1 MNELLLL
8 LFSAIAEVLI
18 AYQLFS
24 HFFFQKYSS
33 TIKVVLISV
42 ALIIVL
48 TLTSALQIFLFNTCM
63 SLLIYILYI
72 LLLFKCKWWQAILWP
87 VVFVLLGM
95 ASEIATSFSVS
106 YAFDVHIQNT
116 MIMTWYKLIVYI
128 ISKSILY
135 ILVRIIT
142 TLFSFNKKVETD
154 RTSIFL
160 ISFPIL
166 AILNEHLLVRLTMQL
181 DLSRGIMAV
190 SMIIGIGLIL
200 AGFFIIIL
208 YDRELQ
214 KKQLENA
221 LLLAQSK
228 AEANE
233 KIILLQEQNL
243 AEARSTVHDFNNQL
257 LNIKALYE
265 EMNSEAA
272 EYHKELMDSLKRQMN
287 RQSIDVN
294 NRVFSNI
301 LMRVQTRCEQL
312 SIKFESHIS
321 YYDLGFIDPVDTSTI
336 FDNAFDNAIQ
346 ASVEIVE
353 NNKRWIS
360 FKLYKSTCFLIC
372 EIANSY
378 TKPIKTNMGEFV
390 SSKDDKKHH
399 GIGIK
404 RIQSTVYKYG
414 GDILC
419 SYNNS
424 EFHLSIRISTAK

>member
-42 ALIIVL
+42 SSIIVL
-48 TLTSALQIFLFNTCM
+48 AVTSALQIFLVNTCM

-160 ISFPIL
+160 ISFPVL

-243 AEARSTVHDFNNQL
+243 AEARSTVHDFSNQL
-257 LNIKALYE
+257 LNLKALYE
-265 EMNSEAA
+265 EMNSEAT

-353 NNKRWIS
+353 NNERWIS
-360 FKLYKSTCFLIC
+360 FKLYKSTCFLVC